1 MSRPVFTPAE
11 CSITELALVLFLWV
25 LASAFWRSEGGER
38 RGIYQRLTSGA
49 IDDFLMDDEAV
60 GSTSVLAAGILEASG
75 GAWLCTTVL
84 LHRAMVEQRLAR
96 ERWA

>member
-1 MSRPVFTPAE
+1 VPF
-11 CSITELALVLFLWV
+11 I
-25 LASAFWRSEGGER
+25 GGER
-38 RGIYQRLTSGA
+38 RGINQQLTSGA

-60 GSTSVLAAGILEASG
+60 GSTSVFAAGILGASG
-75 GAWLCTTVL
+75 GAWLCTIVL